1 MIKLLFIDMSKTL
14 VKGSGANS
22 GAEYLKKGDRYKEIY
37 PEYTK
42 GQITMEELLKETY
55 ACWKGLNVSDLPE
68 VYKTF
73 EFNDGA
79 KEAVR
84 AIKER
89 GMKTALL
96 TQIPTHL
103 GSLFQDDLGFDYIA
117 GTVLEVK
124 DGAFTGRILEYHDNK
139 KKEAEKILEKERI
152 SPKDAVS
159 IGDRK
164 DDADVF
170 KLVRF
175 GIAYNGD
182 EAAKKA
188 AKYRIT
194 DFRELLGIIE
204 KESG

>member
-1 MIKLLFIDMSKTL
+1 
-14 VKGSGANS
+14 
-22 GAEYLKKGDRYKEIY
+22 
-37 PEYTK
+37 
-42 GQITMEELLKETY
+42 
-55 ACWKGLNVSDLPE
+55 
-68 VYKTF
+68 
-73 EFNDGA
+73 
-79 KEAVR
+79 
-84 AIKER
+84 
-89 GMKTALL
+89 
-96 TQIPTHL
+96 HL